1 MEACDG
7 TRLGV
12 TRGLCLAAARLAA
25 MFDGES
31 ERVLPTLE
39 GIPKVFE
46 RCGEGEGVSSATLPP
61 VVCLDSDC
69 LGGAD
74 RGSDVGPGPV

>member
-1 MEACDG
+1 MEVCDG
-7 TRLGV
+7 TRWGV
-12 TRGLCLAAARLAA
+12 RRGLCLAAARLAA

-31 ERVLPTLE
+31 ERVLPRLE
-39 GIPKVFE
+39 GMAKVFA
-46 RCGEGEGVSSATLPP
+46 RCGEGEGVRSAILPP

-74 RGSDVGPGPV
+74 CGSDVGPGPV